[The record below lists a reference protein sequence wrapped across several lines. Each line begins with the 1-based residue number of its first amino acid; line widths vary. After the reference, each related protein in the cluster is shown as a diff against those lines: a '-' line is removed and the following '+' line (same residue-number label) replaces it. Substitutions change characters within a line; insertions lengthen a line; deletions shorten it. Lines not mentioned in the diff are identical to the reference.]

1 MADANLEIS
10 NKIIIK
16 ERELLGKLS
25 SVHQH
30 GLKIAN
36 AGVKLDDTSK
46 RSEGLMIIT
55 LSSQSYHVSNFCGK
69 YNNSFFI
76 QSIIKDRSIDNDLL
90 SDAIN
95 ELVNMNKRELIYHI
109 DEVIEIG
116 LEMISMPSVLS
127 EDSREIILDYC
138 DSLRDFKFLV
148 NGKSGQGFTSEDAKW
163 V

>member
-1 MADANLEIS
+1 MNDTNLKIS
-10 NKIIIK
+10 GKIIEL
-16 ERELLGKLS
+16 ERELLGKIS

-36 AGVKLDDTSK
+36 EGVKLDDTSK

-55 LSSQSYHVSNFCGK
+55 LSSHSYHVSNFCGK

-90 SDAIN
+90 SDSIN

-109 DEVIEIG
+109 DSVIDTG
-116 LEMISMPSVLS
+116 LEMVGIPMVLS
-127 EDSREIILDYC
+127 EESQEIILDYC
-138 DSLRDFKFLV
+138 DSLRDFKSLIDE
-148 NGKSGQGFTSEDAKW
+148 N
-163 V
+163 